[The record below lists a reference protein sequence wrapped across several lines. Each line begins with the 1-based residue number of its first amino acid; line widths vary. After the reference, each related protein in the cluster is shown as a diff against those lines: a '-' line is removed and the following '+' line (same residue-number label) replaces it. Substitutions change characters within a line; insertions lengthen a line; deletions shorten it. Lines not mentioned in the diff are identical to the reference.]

1 MSATR
6 IAYSWK
12 YVKID
17 KDKWLIYALMVLIT
31 IAAIFSVLYVN
42 NILMKYLFLVGLLVL
57 FVFINFGLK
66 EDFSRL
72 YKSIKWKIGTIS

>member
-57 FVFINFGLK
+57 FVFINFGL
-66 EDFSRL
+66 
-72 YKSIKWKIGTIS
+72 